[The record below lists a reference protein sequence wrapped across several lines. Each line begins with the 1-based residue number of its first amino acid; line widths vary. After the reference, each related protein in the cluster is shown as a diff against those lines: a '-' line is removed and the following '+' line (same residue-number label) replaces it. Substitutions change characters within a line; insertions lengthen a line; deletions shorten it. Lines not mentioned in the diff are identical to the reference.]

1 MQQVHLYL
9 QNSTFGFLLSNK
21 LSFKYQPL
29 KLNPFCQEENLSKM
43 LFSRCCIDE
52 WNNVTTV
59 IRYCKSVSIL
69 KKSITYEKKRKTII
83 ILSLY
88 LLYVKLLFRL
98 RLQFS
103 HLHEHKLRHGL
114 GDTINALSTCGSEV
128 ETTEHFPSR

>member
-21 LSFKYQPL
+21 LSFKYQRL

-43 LFSRCCIDE
+43 LFSRYCIDE

-69 KKSITYEKKRKTII
+69 KKSIIYEKKEK
-83 ILSLY
+83 
-88 LLYVKLLFRL
+88 LLLFSVYNLLGVKLLFRL

-114 GDTINALSTCGSEV
+114 GGKYNKCYV
-128 ETTEHFPSR
+128 YMWK